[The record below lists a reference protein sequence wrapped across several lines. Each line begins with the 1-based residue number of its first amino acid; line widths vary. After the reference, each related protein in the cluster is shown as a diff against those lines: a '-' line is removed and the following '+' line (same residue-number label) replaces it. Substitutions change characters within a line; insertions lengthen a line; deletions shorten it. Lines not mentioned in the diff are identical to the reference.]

1 MRRAL
6 GVAALAWAC
15 AAVPG
20 FAQEPSWPTRPVRVL
35 VPYSVGGATDIVI
48 RLIQPAL
55 GEMLGQPIV
64 VENRPSATGN
74 LAVEAVA
81 KAAPDGH
88 TVLIGNIT
96 TNAINPA
103 GLAHVLKFDP
113 TKDLVGVTLLVSIPT
128 IVVAAPNLPANSFKE
143 LIDYARAHPGELNY
157 SNPLYAYSHLDT
169 LELSR
174 RTGIQVVP
182 IPSKGAGPT
191 VTAIMNGE
199 IHFSFLNAA
208 SVMAYV
214 KSGKMK
220 ALATTA
226 PQRLPELPNV
236 PTMAEVGFPD
246 VGSNNWN
253 AFFLPAK
260 TPRAIVNRLH
270 ALTLQVMRRKD
281 IQDLFVKA
289 SLPIVLSSTPEEFQQ
304 FLDAEMKKWSRIIKE
319 NNIRMSE

>member
-1 MRRAL
+1 MKARRILAA
-6 GVAALAWAC
+6 VAAT
-15 AAVPG
+15 VVSIQG
-20 FAQEPSWPTRPVRVL
+20 FAQETWPTKPLRVL
-35 VPYSVGGATDIVI
+35 VPYAVGGATDIVI

-55 GEMLGQPIV
+55 GDTLGQPIV

-81 KAAPDGH
+81 RAVPDGH

-96 TNAINPA
+96 TNGINPA

-113 TKDLVGVTLLVSIPT
+113 TRDLTGVTLLVSIPT
-128 IVVAAPNLPANSFKE
+128 IVVGAPNLPANSFKE
-143 LIDYARAHPGELNY
+143 LIDYARANPGKLNY

-169 LELSR
+169 LELSK
-174 RTGIQVVP
+174 RTGIQAVH

-191 VTAIMNGE
+191 VTAIMSGE

-208 SVMAYV
+208 SVMQYV

-220 ALATTA
+220 AFATTA

-246 VGSNNWN
+246 IGSNNWN
-253 AFFLPAK
+253 GLFLPAK
-260 TPRAIVNRLH
+260 TPRAIVGRLYS
-270 ALTLQVMRRKD
+270 ATMQVMNRKD
-281 IQDLFVKA
+281 IQELFAKA
-289 SLPIVLSSTPEEFQQ
+289 ALPIELSKSPEDFNQ
-304 FLDAEMKKWSRIIKE
+304 FLDSEVRKWTRVIKD
-319 NNIRMSE
+319 NNIKMSE